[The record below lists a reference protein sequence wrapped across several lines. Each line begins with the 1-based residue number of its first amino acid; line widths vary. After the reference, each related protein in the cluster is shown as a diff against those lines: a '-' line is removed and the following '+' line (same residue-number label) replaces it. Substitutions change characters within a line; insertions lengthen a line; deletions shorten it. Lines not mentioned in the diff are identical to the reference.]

1 MAHTTAF
8 QRSRDL
14 ADWLSAILMEPE
26 AGTGALGHATLVR
39 MLDNE
44 DIRRCHDLD
53 ALQDFIV
60 VMNAARRGSEGPWAP
75 LRRLLTRSRMAS
87 LSQEAEDQINRL
99 YLASPALRAELDS
112 DIALM
117 MACAAE
123 TRQAS

>member
-1 MAHTTAF
+1 MRLIPCTGSCCGREIGAVCS
-8 QRSRDL
+8 SRQHQP
-14 ADWLSAILMEPE
+14 S
-26 AGTGALGHATLVR
+26 
-39 MLDNE
+39 
-44 DIRRCHDLD
+44 
-53 ALQDFIV
+53 
-60 VMNAARRGSEGPWAP
+60 NAARRGSEGPWAP

-112 DIALM
+112 DIELM